1 MSVDV
6 TEAGKCFDGR
16 TIVVSG
22 ASSGIGRAV
31 AIQLARQGAGL
42 VLVGRDRSR
51 LEETAQ
57 LSAASGC
64 KILQLDL
71 TKLSDIM
78 PTLKEVVAG
87 HGRLYGLCHSAG
99 TVDTLPL
106 SAVSPEKV
114 QAAMCVNYL
123 AGIELA
129 RTVTRRDLFSEEGGS
144 ILFIS
149 AIYSLIGKPGQI
161 AYSGSKGAIT
171 SAARAMAIELARR
184 NIRVNTLSPGIVRT
198 EMTEKAF
205 SGLSTLQVQ
214 TLKESHPL
222 GFGSPDDVAHAAVF
236 LLSPQSKWI
245 TGADLVVDG
254 GCSAQ

>member
-1 MSVDV
+1 M
-6 TEAGKCFDGR
+6 TETGKCFDGR

-31 AIQLARQGAGL
+31 AIHLARHGAEL
-42 VLVGRDRSR
+42 VLVGRNQTK

-57 LSAASGC
+57 LSGASDC
-64 KILQLDL
+64 TILQLDL
-71 TKLSDIM
+71 TKLSEIM
-78 PTLKEVVAG
+78 PALKEAVAG
-87 HGRLYGLCHSAG
+87 RRRLYGLCHSAG

-106 SAVSPEKV
+106 SATNPEKV
-114 QAAMCVNYL
+114 QAAMCVNYF
-123 AGIELA
+123 AGVELA
-129 RTVTRRDLFSEEGGS
+129 RTVTRRDLFSEDGGS

-171 SAARAMAIELARR
+171 SAARAMAIEFARR

-205 SGLSTLQVQ
+205 SGLSAQQVQ
-214 TLKESHPL
+214 TLRESHPL

-236 LLSPQSKWI
+236 LLSPESKWI

-254 GCSAQ
+254 GCSTQ

>member
-1 MSVDV
+1 M
-6 TEAGKCFDGR
+6 TETGKCFDGR
-16 TIVVSG
+16 IIVVSG

-42 VLVGRDRSR
+42 VLLGRDQSR
-51 LEETAQ
+51 LEETAL
-57 LSAASGC
+57 LSGAPDC
-64 KILQLDL
+64 KVLQLDL

-78 PTLKEVVAG
+78 PALKDAVAG
-87 HGRLYGLCHSAG
+87 RGRLYGLCHSAG

-123 AGIELA
+123 AGMELA
-129 RTVTRRDLFSEEGGS
+129 RAVTRRDLFSENGGS
-144 ILFIS
+144 LLFIS

-171 SAARAMAIELARR
+171 SAARAMAIEVARR

-205 SGLSTLQVQ
+205 AGLSSQQVQ
-214 TLKESHPL
+214 ILQASHPL
-222 GFGSPDDVAHAAVF
+222 GFGSPDDVAHAAAF